1 MPSMTTSH
9 AAGRVP
15 EITKGDRYR
24 RARLNTGIGSAEF
37 ADRIGV
43 SRNTVS
49 AIESDRTAV
58 RKIVANAWA
67 LATGVPVEWLETGVL
82 LPHLDSNQKPA
93 DYQTRGL
100 VKRLL
105 GLPPRNRPRGTVSDG
120 GGRHLTLVQG
130 AAS

>member
-1 MPSMTTSH
+1 MPSMTTAH

-93 DYQTRGL
+93 D
-100 VKRLL
+100 KRARVIDL
-105 GLPPRNRPRGTVSDG
+105 
-120 GGRHLTLVQG
+120 
-130 AAS
+130 AARRLAVAA